1 MIDAIEELRVIFK
14 QSHKSMQQ
22 ISAESGLSKSTVY
35 SVLSEN
41 DKVVKD
47 NQNFYTVL
55 ALAEALGAEIHIST
69 PESRAA
75 IDQSDVSYY
84 REMLSK
90 LYTQIEEQ
98 QKIIAAQQ
106 ASIEKQRGTIAKLT
120 DVMYRVTC
128 EGEEP

>member
-1 MIDAIEELRVIFK
+1 MIDAIEELRVIYK
-14 QSHKSMQQ
+14 QSRKSMQQ
-22 ISAESGLSKSTVY
+22 VVNDTGLSKSTVY
-35 SVLSEN
+35 SVLSDN
-41 DKVVKD
+41 AAVVKD
-47 NQNFYTVL
+47 NQNFYTIL
-55 ALAEALGAEIHIST
+55 AIAEALGAEIHIST

-90 LYTQIEEQ
+90 LYAQIEEQ
-98 QKIIAAQQ
+98 QKTIAAQQ

-128 EGEEP
+128 EGDEP

>member
-1 MIDAIEELRVIFK
+1 MIDAIEELRVIYK
-14 QSHKSMQQ
+14 QSRKSMQQ
-22 ISAESGLSKSTVY
+22 VISDSGLSKQTVY
-35 SVLSEN
+35 SVLSDN
-41 DKVVKD
+41 AAVVKD
-47 NQNFYTVL
+47 NQNFYTIL
-55 ALAEALGAEIHIST
+55 SIAEALGAEIHIST

-98 QKIIAAQQ
+98 QKTIAAQQ

-128 EGEEP
+128 EGDEP

>member
-1 MIDAIEELRVIFK
+1 MIDAIEELRVIYK
-14 QSHKSMQQ
+14 QSRKSMQQ
-22 ISAESGLSKSTVY
+22 VISESGLSKQTVY
-35 SVLSEN
+35 SVLSDN
-41 DKVVKD
+41 AAVVKD
-47 NQNFYTVL
+47 NQNFYTIL
-55 ALAEALGAEIHIST
+55 SIAEALGAEIHIST

-98 QKIIAAQQ
+98 QKTIAAQQ

-128 EGEEP
+128 EGDEP